1 MESEQIESEWLPV
14 LQQLVDTVLS
24 TPLDGKA
31 LRLQQIMAAQRLTE
45 LEFLLPIEV
54 LDAPTLNRITQR
66 HDPLSAHAGDL
77 GFHAVQGM
85 LKGFINLV
93 FQYQGRYYVLDWKSN
108 HLGDDPAAYHPQR
121 LGSAMAEHRYDL
133 QYQIYALALHRFL
146 RSRLAH
152 YNYEQHFGGVFY
164 LFLRGMDGRGDQG
177 VFHTKPSLALLDEL
191 DGLIAGRELAQR
203 ASKAGQMELD
213 L

>member
-1 MESEQIESEWLPV
+1 LHSLFEEVDFQQSAHSEPNTKIILELMESEQIEAEWLPV
-14 LQQLVDTVLS
+14 LQHLVDTVLS

-85 LKGFINLV
+85 LKGFIDLV

-121 LGSAMAEHRYDL
+121 L
-133 QYQIYALALHRFL
+133 
-146 RSRLAH
+146 
-152 YNYEQHFGGVFY
+152 
-164 LFLRGMDGRGDQG
+164 
-177 VFHTKPSLALLDEL
+177 
-191 DGLIAGRELAQR
+191 
-203 ASKAGQMELD
+203 
-213 L
+213 